1 MIKLIMISINWKLN
15 SISTLLEI
23 LIAKIAKLHIK
34 SAHFET
40 SKNIYSFFKEQK
52 VFVLLVEGFK
62 RIFSTENS
70 ILLTN

>member
-1 MIKLIMISINWKLN
+1 MMKLIMISINWKLN

-40 SKNIYSFFKEQK
+40 SKNIYSFFRNKKSSCYWLRDSSAFLAQK
-52 VFVLLVEGFK
+52 TVFC
-62 RIFSTENS
+62 
-70 ILLTN
+70 